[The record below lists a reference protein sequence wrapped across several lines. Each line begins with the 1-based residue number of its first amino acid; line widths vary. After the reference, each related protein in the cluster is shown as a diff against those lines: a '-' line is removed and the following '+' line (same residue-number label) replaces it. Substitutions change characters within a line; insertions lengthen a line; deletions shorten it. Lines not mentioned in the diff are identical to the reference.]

1 MSVVDRILELAA
13 KNQRRIALAEG
24 EDARMIE
31 AARRLQDKK
40 IARPLL
46 LGNLEAMKK
55 AAQGAKIS
63 LDGID
68 VLDPASAPR
77 LKEYA
82 DRFYEKRKSKGMT
95 PEKALETAKDPLYYA
110 ALMLDSGEVDGF
122 VAGAVNA
129 TANVFRAGLQITG
142 LAEGIKTASSCFL
155 MVVPDCEYGA
165 NGAFI
170 YADCGL
176 LPFPDAA
183 QLADIAIASHAMA
196 KALLQTTP
204 CLALLSFSTAG
215 SGQHENLNKIIEA
228 KKIINAAR
236 PDILVDGELQA
247 DAALIPAIGASKCP
261 GSKVAGKAN
270 TLIFPDLNAGNIA
283 YKLTERLAK
292 ATAIGPLPQGFA
304 KPFSDL
310 SRGCN
315 ANDIVLASAIVSVQA
330 SERAN
335 SGGGASAGAGVP
347 ASVGASVGA
356 QGSIREHVAA
366 ACAGSIPALSGM
378 NAHSEEELV
387 RIISEIVV
395 ERIRSM
401 SS

>member
-1 MSVVDRILELAA
+1 MSVIDRILELAA
-13 KNQRRIALAEG
+13 KDVKRIALAEG
-24 EDARMIE
+24 EDARMIT

-40 IARPLL
+40 LARPLL
-46 LGNLEAMKK
+46 LGNLDVMKK
-55 AAQGAKIS
+55 AAQGAGIS
-63 LDGID
+63 LDGLEL
-68 VLDPASAPR
+68 LDPSSAPR
-77 LKEYA
+77 LREYA
-82 DRFYEKRKSKGMT
+82 DRFCEKRKAKGMT
-95 PEKALETAKDPLYYA
+95 PEKALETLKDPLYYA
-110 ALMLDSGEVDGF
+110 ALMLESDEVDGF
-122 VAGAVNA
+122 VAGAVNS
-129 TANVFRAGLQITG
+129 TANVFRAGLQVTG

-183 QLADIAIASHAMA
+183 QLADIAMASHAMA

-215 SGQHENLNKIIEA
+215 SAQHENLNKILEA
-228 KKIINAAR
+228 KKILNAAR

-270 TLIFPDLNAGNIA
+270 VLIFPDLNAGNIA

-315 ANDIVLASAIVSVQA
+315 ANDIVIAAAIVSVQA
-330 SERAN
+330 AGRA
-335 SGGGASAGAGVP
+335 GGSAGTKRP
-347 ASVGASVGA
+347 SASPSVSSPPSSLDG
-356 QGSIREHVAA
+356 
-366 ACAGSIPALSGM
+366 L
-378 NAHSEEELV
+378 NFDSEEDMV
-387 RIISEIVV
+387 RVISEIVA
-395 ERIRSM
+395 ERIRGM
-401 SS
+401 MP